1 MSSKTQVQDT
11 HFKKKKNEVKSDL
24 LSEIVEKEM

>member
-1 MSSKTQVQDT
+1 MSPKTQVQDT
-11 HFKKKKNEVKSDL
+11 HFKKKNEVKSDL